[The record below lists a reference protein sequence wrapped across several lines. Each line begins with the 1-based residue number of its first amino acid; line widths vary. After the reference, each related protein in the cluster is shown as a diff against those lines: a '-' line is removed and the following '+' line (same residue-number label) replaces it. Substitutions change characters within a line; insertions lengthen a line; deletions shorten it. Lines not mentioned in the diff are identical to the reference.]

1 VRKLAVPSVPHKRE
15 FFMRI
20 APRVIAALSAAISV
34 ATVAGQLKA
43 W

>member
-1 VRKLAVPSVPHKRE
+1 
-15 FFMRI
+15 MRI
-20 APRVIAALSAAISV
+20 APRVIAAFTAVVSV

>member
-1 VRKLAVPSVPHKRE
+1 
-15 FFMRI
+15 MRI

>member
-1 VRKLAVPSVPHKRE
+1 
-15 FFMRI
+15 MRI
-20 APRVIAALSAAISV
+20 APRVIAALSAAVSV